1 MRPTGAAAR
10 ITISMLLLALAM
22 PGLALAQQTDE
33 TTVEAEPADGQN
45 EERESRYGNPDVG
58 WKDRRFHVGGYYG
71 RLTGGTSLGL
81 IDNVFFRTQINMGT
95 DAAIGVRA
103 GWVFAA
109 RFDIELEYGKSSP
122 GLVATLTD
130 LQGQG
135 KTEVPFSD
143 LDMTWFT
150 AAVNYSMIERTRR
163 VVPYL
168 TLGFGVVSVSSED
181 EGIVK
186 SRQPG
191 LIFGGGV
198 RVRLVDMIALRAD
211 ARGLRSGFG
220 SKQEEGDLPGVFV
233 GDFTA
238 SNFIWTVGLDIRF

>member
-1 MRPTGAAAR
+1 MRATRATVGV
-10 ITISMLLLALAM
+10 TVLLLLLALSR
-22 PGLALAQQTDE
+22 PGFAFAQQAT
-33 TTVEAEPADGQN
+33 EAEEAAQAGGQT
-45 EERESRYGNPDVG
+45 EDEDLARYTDPDAG
-58 WKDRRFHVGGYYG
+58 WKDHRFQAGGFYG
-71 RLTGGTSLGL
+71 RLSGGTSLGL

-95 DAAIGVRA
+95 DNTFGFRA

-109 RFDIELEYGKSSP
+109 RFDVELEYGNSSP
-122 GLVATLTD
+122 GLIATLTD
-130 LQGQG
+130 LRGQG

-143 LDMTWFT
+143 LDMTWLT

-168 TLGFGVVSVSSED
+168 TLGVGVVSVSSEA

-186 SRQPG
+186 SRKPG

-198 RVRLVDMIALRAD
+198 RVRLIDLIALRAD

-220 SKQEEGDLPGVFV
+220 TKQEEGDLPGVFV
-233 GDFTA
+233 GDFNA
-238 SNFIWTVGLDIRF
+238 SNFVWTAGLEIRF